1 MKTSIQGISLE
12 YGDALFKLLKV
23 KIFSA
28 KQLEQNVTHNHQFY
42 ELHLAHN
49 GSYTYTVDGKRI
61 TLSKNQLLIIPPSTP
76 HISVH
81 NEKTDYEYS
90 CLSLHVSQCQGT
102 PGFFAY
108 FQNMLDT
115 NANTP
120 LSVSATL
127 MSKSS
132 RLHDLD
138 RHPNIVRDTCALK
151 VYASSFI
158 YELFDTLDGYASAIQ
173 QATLPVDASER
184 LVLLEELINN
194 QTLSLGEIAQA
205 IGYSSRHTARLIQ
218 KIYGCSLSQLR
229 KKQII
234 SPQN

>member
-23 KIFSA
+23 KIFSS
-28 KQLEQNVTHNHQFY
+28 KHMEQNITHNHKFY
-42 ELHLAHN
+42 ELHLAHS
-49 GSYTYTVDGKRI
+49 GSYTYTIGDKKI
-61 TLSKNQLLIIPPSTP
+61 TLHKNQLLIIPPNTP
-76 HISVH
+76 HVAVH

-90 CLSLHVSQCQGT
+90 CLSLHLSQCVGT
-102 PGFFAY
+102 LGFFAY
-108 FQNMLDT
+108 FKNMLDQYSNVPISMPT
-115 NANTP
+115 
-120 LSVSATL
+120 TL
-127 MSKSS
+127 MGKSS

-138 RHPNIVRDTCALK
+138 NQPNIVRDTCALK

-158 YELFDTLDGYASAIQ
+158 YELFDTLDGYSSAMQ
-173 QATLPVDASER
+173 QATIQIDASER

-194 QTLSLGEIAQA
+194 QALSLSEIAQA

-218 KIYGCSLSQLR
+218 KIYGCSLSQIR

-234 SPQN
+234 SQ